1 MNPQGHAPPAIA
13 AVGDGAAEAEA
24 PRSAGL
30 TRRAVLI
37 IAVIAVLW
45 AIRWLK
51 PVLVPLVLGIFITFW
66 LTPLVDRL
74 ERWRVHRSIGAAL
87 VLLVLVSG
95 VGVSGYALRD
105 DATSLVNGLPDA
117 ARHVQ
122 GIFNE
127 ALSDRSGWLH
137 HLRTALNQVSTAPG
151 ASVAAPAQGI
161 AGGSVD
167 MQGTLIHWSR
177 AAVAAVVNF
186 GLVLFLVYFMLA
198 AGDLFK
204 RRLLTVMSG
213 GLSRRRVTVAMLEQ
227 IGRQLQR
234 YLVVLVVTNMTIG
247 VLTGL
252 AFAAF
257 GVEHAAV
264 WGVAAA
270 IIHVVPYAGSA
281 VIAGASGLIVA
292 VQFESVG
299 QGLAIAGVSLLISTL
314 VGMLLTTWLAS
325 RASAMNS
332 AAVFVGLLVWGWLWG
347 ISGLLLGTPL
357 MMAAKVLLEHIA
369 PMRALNIFMSGN
381 AGVEKALQSRG

>member
-1 MNPQGHAPPAIA
+1 MNPQGDAAPY
-13 AVGDGAAEAEA
+13 
-24 PRSAGL
+24 SAGL

-37 IAVIAVLW
+37 IAAIAVLW
-45 AIRWLK
+45 AVRWLK

-66 LTPLVDRL
+66 LTPLVDWL
-74 ERWRVHRSIGAAL
+74 ERWRVRRSIGAAL
-87 VLLVLVSG
+87 VLLILVSG

-105 DATSLVNGLPDA
+105 DATSLMNGLPDA
-117 ARHVQ
+117 ARHAQ

-127 ALSDRSGWLH
+127 ALSDRTGWLH

-151 ASVAAPAQGI
+151 TSVAPPAEAI

-167 MQGTLIHWSR
+167 MQGALIHWSR

-186 GLVLFLVYFMLA
+186 GLVLFLVYFLLA

-213 GLSRRRVTVAMLEQ
+213 GISRRRVTVTMLEQ
-227 IGRQLQR
+227 IGQQLQR
-234 YLVVLVVTNMTIG
+234 YLVVLVVTNMAIG

-252 AFAAF
+252 AFAAL

-264 WGVAAA
+264 WGVATA

-281 VIAGASGLIVA
+281 VIAGASGLIAA
-292 VQFESVG
+292 VQFESVA
-299 QGLAIAGVSLLISTL
+299 QGLAVAGVSLLISTL

-332 AAVFVGLLVWGWLWG
+332 AAVFVGLLFWGWLWG
-347 ISGLLLGTPL
+347 ISR
-357 MMAAKVLLEHIA
+357 
-369 PMRALNIFMSGN
+369 MRAWKRRCSREGDERLHSGRSAN
-381 AGVEKALQSRG
+381 PGMATGVATSGRVGVGGLG

>member
-1 MNPQGHAPPAIA
+1 MTSQGHATP
-13 AVGDGAAEAEA
+13 AEAAAGESASEEAA

-30 TRRAVLI
+30 TRKAVLI

-66 LTPLVDRL
+66 LTPLVDWL

-87 VLLVLVSG
+87 VLLALVSG
-95 VGVSGYALRD
+95 VGMLGYTLRD
-105 DATSLVNGLPDA
+105 DTASLINGLPDA

-122 GIFNE
+122 GIFND
-127 ALSDRSGWLH
+127 ALKDRSGWLH
-137 HLRTALNQVSTAPG
+137 HLRTALNQVSTVPG
-151 ASVAAPAQGI
+151 ATVSAPASGI
-161 AGGSVD
+161 AGSGVD

-186 GLVLFLVYFMLA
+186 GLVLFLVYFLLA

-204 RRLLTVMSG
+204 RRLFTVMSG
-213 GLSRRRVTVAMLEQ
+213 GLSRRRVTIAMLEQ
-227 IGRQLQR
+227 IGQQLQR
-234 YLVVLVVTNMTIG
+234 YLLVLIVTNIAIG
-247 VLTGL
+247 LLTGF
-252 AFAAF
+252 AFAAL

-264 WGVAAA
+264 WGVATA

-281 VIAGASGLIVA
+281 VIAGASGLIAA

-299 QGLAIAGVSLLISTL
+299 QGLAVAGVSLLISTL

-332 AAVFVGLLVWGWLWG
+332 AAVFVGLLFWGWLWG
-347 ISGLLLGTPL
+347 ISGLLLGTPI
-357 MMAAKVLLEHIA
+357 MMAAKVLLDHIA
-369 PMRALNIFMSGN
+369 PMRALSIFMSGN
-381 AGVEKALQSRG
+381 AVTEKALQSRG